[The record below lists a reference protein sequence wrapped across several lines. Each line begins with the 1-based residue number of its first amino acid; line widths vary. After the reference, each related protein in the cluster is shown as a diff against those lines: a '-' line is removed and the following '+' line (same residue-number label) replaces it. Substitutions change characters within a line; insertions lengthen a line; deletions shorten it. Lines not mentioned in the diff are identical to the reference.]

1 MPSAQCHSY
10 NLNFEL
16 EIVAEAEAV
25 KNNREI
31 AHEYGISESMVH
43 KHTCSSINRMVL
55 FRTTKLSEVNN
66 QYSKPSIH
74 LSCFMPG

>member
-1 MPSAQCHSY
+1 M
-10 NLNFEL
+10 NLKL

-43 KHTCSSINRMVL
+43 NAAVL
-55 FRTTKLSEVNN
+55 IEWFFSEP
-66 QYSKPSIH
+66 PS
-74 LSCFMPG
+74 

>member
-31 AHEYGISESMVH
+31 AHEYGISESME
-43 KHTCSSINRMVL
+43 KIFEKMLCLITEKIRYIRNA
-55 FRTTKLSEVNN
+55 
-66 QYSKPSIH
+66 
-74 LSCFMPG
+74 